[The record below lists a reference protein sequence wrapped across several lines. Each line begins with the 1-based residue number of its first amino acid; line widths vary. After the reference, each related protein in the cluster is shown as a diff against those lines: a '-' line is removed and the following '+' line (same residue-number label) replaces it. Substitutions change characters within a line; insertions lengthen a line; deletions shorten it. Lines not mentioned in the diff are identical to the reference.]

1 MSPTTAVRKR
11 STTACSL
18 HSLTSEF
25 ANSKMRYSFAAST
38 LLGLAAALPQ
48 RINIDAA
55 LAVPTPSILGPKI
68 EDTKPAEPTY
78 NPIAAASAVAAVV
91 ESEGV
96 IQKRDSL
103 TVGKRDACDTQPLG

>member
-1 MSPTTAVRKR
+1 
-11 STTACSL
+11 
-18 HSLTSEF
+18 
-25 ANSKMRYSFAAST
+25 MRYSFAAST

-78 NPIAAASAVAAVV
+78 NPTAAASVVAAVV
-91 ESEGV
+91 ESEGI
-96 IQKRDSL
+96 IQKRDSF
-103 TVGKRDACDTQPLG
+103 TVGKRDACNTQPLG

>member
-1 MSPTTAVRKR
+1 
-11 STTACSL
+11 
-18 HSLTSEF
+18 
-25 ANSKMRYSFAAST
+25 MRYCFAAST

-78 NPIAAASAVAAVV
+78 NPTAAASVVAAVV
-91 ESEGV
+91 ESEGI
-96 IQKRDSL
+96 IQKRDSF
-103 TVGKRDACDTQPLG
+103 TVGKRDACNTQPLG

>member
-1 MSPTTAVRKR
+1 
-11 STTACSL
+11 
-18 HSLTSEF
+18 
-25 ANSKMRYSFAAST
+25 MRYSIAASG

-55 LAVPTPSILGPKI
+55 LAVPTPSILGPNI
-68 EDTKPAEPTY
+68 EATKPAETTY
-78 NPIAAASAVAAVV
+78 NPVVAASAVAAVV